1 MLQCNEIPKDEV
13 STRNLGQIRFTC
25 DWQCCLSKLLQI
37 EICGRYFFFFSIHIF
52 MYACMSL
59 IFFLFTALYFFLPHF
74 PYLSNTYIT
83 AITDVMI
90 LLLVLMSLTIF
101 FRTNLLSSSILFFIF
116 KLQRFCISLVFL
128 YYLNYIVLLLIIASC
143 VVVYVTLPV
152 HYILFL
158 YISFFVRAINIII
171 QIFHDFSVY

>member
-59 IFFLFTALYFFLPHF
+59 IFFFLLRYIFSPPLPLFIKYLYHG
-74 PYLSNTYIT
+74 YYRCHDTIT
-83 AITDVMI
+83 STEVTN
-90 LLLVLMSLTIF
+90 SF

-128 YYLNYIVLLLIIASC
+128 YYLNYIILLLIIASRFI
-143 VVVYVTLPV
+143 VYVTLPV
-152 HYILFL
+152 HYILFRH
-158 YISFFVRAINIII
+158 ISFFVRAMNIIN
-171 QIFHDFSVY
+171 QNYYDFSVY

>member
-1 MLQCNEIPKDEV
+1 MLSIEV
-13 STRNLGQIRFTC
+13 AANRDMWPIFHFLFYSRLFVC
-25 DWQCCLSKLLQI
+25 VYDSH
-37 EICGRYFFFFSIHIF
+37 FFFLLRYIFSPP
-52 MYACMSL
+52 L
-59 IFFLFTALYFFLPHF
+59 PLFIKYLYHG
-74 PYLSNTYIT
+74 YYRCHDTIT
-83 AITDVMI
+83 STEVTN
-90 LLLVLMSLTIF
+90 SF

-116 KLQRFCISLVFL
+116 KLQRFCTSLVFL
-128 YYLNYIVLLLIIASC
+128 YYLNYIILLLIIASC

>member
-1 MLQCNEIPKDEV
+1 MLSIEV
-13 STRNLGQIRFTC
+13 AANRDMWPI
-25 DWQCCLSKLLQI
+25 LLFLFYSHLYV
-37 EICGRYFFFFSIHIF
+37 CVYVSHFFSFYCVI
-52 MYACMSL
+52 
-59 IFFLFTALYFFLPHF
+59 FFLPHF

-116 KLQRFCISLVFL
+116 KLQRFCTSLVFL
-128 YYLNYIVLLLIIASC
+128 YYLNYIILLLIIASC

>member
-37 EICGRYFFFFSIHIF
+37 EICGRYFFFFSVHIF

-59 IFFLFTALYFFLPHF
+59 IFFLFTVFYFFLPHF

-90 LLLVLMSLTIF
+90 LLLVLMSLRFF
-101 FRTNLLSSSILFFIF
+101 FRTNLLSSILFFIF

-128 YYLNYIVLLLIIASC
+128 YYLNYIILLLIIASC

-152 HYILFL
+152 HNILFL